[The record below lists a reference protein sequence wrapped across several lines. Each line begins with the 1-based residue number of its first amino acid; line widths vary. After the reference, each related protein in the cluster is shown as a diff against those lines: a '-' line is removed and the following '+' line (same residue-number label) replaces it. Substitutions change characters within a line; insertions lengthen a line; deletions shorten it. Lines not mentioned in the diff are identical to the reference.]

1 MNNHN
6 DNINLDNTNNNN
18 NNKIKFSV
26 TEIII
31 ISIILTACIIG
42 TIWIINHSN
51 NNKIIDR
58 AMNLEAKKIEKVENN
73 ENVKKD

>member
-6 DNINLDNTNNNN
+6 DNINVDNTKNNN
-18 NNKIKFSV
+18 IKLDVKEFIILS
-26 TEIII
+26 III
-31 ISIILTACIIG
+31 TAGIIG
-42 TIWIINHSN
+42 TVWIINHSN

-58 AMNLEAKKIEKVENN
+58 AMKLEAKKIEKVESN